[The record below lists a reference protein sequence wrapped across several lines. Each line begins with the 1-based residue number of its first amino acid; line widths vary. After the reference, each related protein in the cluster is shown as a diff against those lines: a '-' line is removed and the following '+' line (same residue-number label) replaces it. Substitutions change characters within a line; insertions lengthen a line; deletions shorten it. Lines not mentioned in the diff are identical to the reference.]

1 MNGNRP
7 GFGKGRGGSSD
18 KKPWVTPDTGKTGF
32 EAFLKAERMISWLVP
47 LKEQSA
53 WEMRR
58 SETSVRNPQ
67 RGLLLRRAA
76 CGAGGLAGRT
86 QRRGSGSS
94 AAVTS
99 KVSAG
104 PAAGQRS
111 HVQRE
116 AHGVWPAS
124 GSNRWTH

>member
-1 MNGNRP
+1 MGDETLRNLGAESSARIAAPP
-7 GFGKGRGGSSD
+7 G
-18 KKPWVTPDTGKTGF
+18 
-32 EAFLKAERMISWLVP
+32 
-47 LKEQSA
+47 
-53 WEMRR
+53 
-58 SETSVRNPQ
+58 
-67 RGLLLRRAA
+67 GLR
-76 CGAGGLAGRT
+76 AGGLAGRT